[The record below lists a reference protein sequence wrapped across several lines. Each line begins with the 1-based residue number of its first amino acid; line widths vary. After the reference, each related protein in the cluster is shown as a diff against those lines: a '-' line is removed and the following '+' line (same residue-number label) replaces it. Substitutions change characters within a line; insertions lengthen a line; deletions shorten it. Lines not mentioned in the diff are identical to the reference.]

1 MPGHRAPTPTL
12 RRVNDLALARA
23 AAVAAA
29 DIVRTWRGRIAGAD
43 FKGEVD
49 PVTIADREA
58 EAAIVELLSRH
69 RPDDGILAEEGGTA
83 ASTSGRRWVIDPLDG
98 TVNFLH
104 GIPQVAVSIGLED
117 PDGTVV
123 GVVRD
128 VFRDEEFV
136 ASRGGGSTCNGSP
149 IRVSGCTELRRAL
162 VSTGF
167 AYDRQTRAAEYT
179 RPVTAVL
186 EVAQGIRRNGSA
198 AIDLAWVACGRLD
211 GHWEFNLSPWDVS
224 AGFLLVTEAG
234 GVVLGFDG
242 PADHRGFT
250 AATPAIA
257 ETLHGVVARARRQPP
272 NAPSR

>member
-1 MPGHRAPTPTL
+1 MD
-12 RRVNDLALARA
+12 DLSLARTA
-23 AAVAAA
+23 AAAAA
-29 DIVRTWRGRIAGAD
+29 DIIRAWRGRIEGAD
-43 FKGEVD
+43 YKGDVD

-58 EAAIVELLSRH
+58 EAAIVALISRH
-69 RPDDGILAEEGGTA
+69 RPDDGILAEEGGAA

-117 PDGTVV
+117 PDGTLV

-128 VFRDEEFV
+128 VFREEEFT
-136 ASRGGGSTCNGSP
+136 ARRGGGATRNGAP
-149 IRVSGCTELRRAL
+149 IHVSSCSEMRRAL

-167 AYDRQTRAAEYT
+167 AYDRHSRAAEYT

-198 AIDLAWVACGRLD
+198 ALDLAWVACGRLD

-242 PADHRGFT
+242 PPDHRGFT

-257 ETLHGVVARARRQPP
+257 PTLHSVVASARLTH
-272 NAPSR
+272 

>member
-1 MPGHRAPTPTL
+1 M
-12 RRVNDLALARA
+12 NDLDLARA
-23 AAVAAA
+23 AAAAAA
-29 DIVRTWRGRIAGAD
+29 DIIRGWRHRLEGAD
-43 FKGEVD
+43 YKGEVD

-58 EAAIVELLSRH
+58 EAAIVAAISRS
-69 RPDDGILAEEGGTA
+69 RPDDGILAEEGGA
-83 ASTSGRRWVIDPLDG
+83 AHSASGRRWVIDPLDG

-117 PDGTVV
+117 AHGVAV

-136 ASRGGGSTCNGSP
+136 ACRDGGATLNGSP
-149 IRVSGCTELRRAL
+149 IRVSACTELRRAL

-167 AYDRQTRAAEYT
+167 AYDRQSRAAEYT

-198 AIDLAWVACGRLD
+198 ALDLAWVSCGRLD
-211 GHWEFNLSPWDVS
+211 GHWEFNLSPWDVA

-242 PADHRGFT
+242 PPDHRGFT

-257 ETLHGVVARARRQPP
+257 AALHGVVAEARHPQGSGPDR
-272 NAPSR
+272 